1 MNEYVKMNED
11 VKREAEILAQ
21 LDLIREKL
29 LELRDSI
36 KPILK
41 NNTLEEVA
49 KESSVTNSSEAMYK
63 INRIKDQVDSIIED
77 VDIN

>member
-1 MNEYVKMNED
+1 MNEETK
-11 VKREAEILAQ
+11 KEAEILAQ

-36 KPILK
+36 KPILR

-49 KESSVTNSSEAMYK
+49 KEDAVVNSSEAMYK